1 MFLELPDG
9 RVHDYDMEFLKDLLE
24 LLDGRIERLS
34 ASVPQSVD
42 ARGVFE
48 SIEYIIGVGLDAC
61 QSYLATTSNDLKVKK
76 DVALKCGPMHPSG
89 LTIVEILNHAANFGK
104 YDDEWNLLPPTLCE
118 ALDKLFV
125 GDDEYSLTTILRRL
139 VLTRSN
145 RLQAL
150 LPHLHRWRDDLA
162 RTAQT
167 TANPP

>member
-89 LTIVEILNHAANFGK
+89 LTIVEIINHAANFGK
-104 YDDEWNLLPPTLCE
+104 HDDEWNLLPPTPCE

-125 GDDEYSLTTILRRL
+125 GDDEYFSHDDSPEISLDAEQSPSGASLTPL
-139 VLTRSN
+139 
-145 RLQAL
+145 
-150 LPHLHRWRDDLA
+150 
-162 RTAQT
+162 
-167 TANPP
+167 